1 MRVKNMT
8 NVFSY
13 PDEYTYALSKPA
25 DSSAFWEV
33 LMEVLLLHSLWN
45 IILFFTRFL
54 YALELH
60 PLFLYFVKKSLDI
73 TIQDKLHLFSMV
85 YL

>member
-1 MRVKNMT
+1 MRDKNMT

-25 DSSAFWEV
+25 DSFAFWEV
-33 LMEVLLLHSLWN
+33 LIEVLLLHSLWN
-45 IILFFTRFL
+45 IFLFFTRFL

-60 PLFLYFVKKSLDI
+60 LSFLYFVKKFLDI
-73 TIQDKLHLFSMV
+73 TIQDQLHLFSVV